1 MRMRTTA
8 GLLALTIG
16 LGLAGCASAAQN
28 FINSTPIGTARA
40 AVSGASMVSAFA
52 EVRST
57 PSPVGGTYRVT
68 TTLPDGEDVVFY
80 ARTTDKPT
88 APFMQGSG
96 GASGLA
102 GHQEAVAY
110 LLIAQAAPDTADLV
124 TNLDSIPEEPEEMT
138 GSGMLYVTIEPKVAG
153 DGTKIYDGT
162 MVLELAPGHG
172 EVSDRY
178 HEAFEAYQ
186 ERVETEEVE
195 REALSGGFR
204 MAPDGSLTYGGQLN
218 VEGEPYFIVH
228 AERISDQRITN

>member
-1 MRMRTTA
+1 M
-8 GLLALTIG
+8 
-16 LGLAGCASAAQN
+16 
-28 FINSTPIGTARA
+28 
-40 AVSGASMVSAFA
+40 
-52 EVRST
+52 
-57 PSPVGGTYRVT
+57 
-68 TTLPDGEDVVFY
+68 VFY

-110 LLIAQAAPDTADLV
+110 LLMAQAALTEADL
-124 TNLDSIPEEPEEMT
+124 LDDLDEMPEEGEEMT
-138 GSGMLYVTIEPKVAG
+138 GSGMLYVTIDPQVAA
-153 DGTKIYDGT
+153 DGTKVYEGT

-178 HEAFEAYQ
+178 YEAFEAYQ

-204 MAPDGSLTYGGQLN
+204 MAPDGSLTYAGQLN
-218 VEGEPYFIVH
+218 VEDEPYFIVR
-228 AERISDQRITN
+228 AERISDERIAN